1 MALSQSVASKLLEAF
16 RAGEGVDLVRE
27 SVRLVMQD
35 LIEAEATEVV
45 GAGRRPTTVASRAGL
60 EHGVIPHLTGMIVA
74 LATAVIIATN
84 GQLGRRGLD
93 AAR

>member
-1 MALSQSVASKLLEAF
+1 
-16 RAGEGVDLVRE
+16 
-27 SVRLVMQD
+27 
-35 LIEAEATEVV
+35 
-45 GAGRRPTTVASRAGL
+45 
-60 EHGVIPHLTGMIVA
+60 MIVA

>member
-1 MALSQSVASKLLEAF
+1 MPASNTAQF
-16 RAGEGVDLVRE
+16 
-27 SVRLVMQD
+27 
-35 LIEAEATEVV
+35 LIF
-45 GAGRRPTTVASRAGL
+45 
-60 EHGVIPHLTGMIVA
+60 TGMIVA